1 MIVAVVVAVQPC
13 ESVTVNVNVP
23 AVLEKVPVPVY
34 GAVPPEAVIVT
45 VELPPLHAIAVCDS
59 DATSGAGCVIVAVT
73 DPVHPFASVTV
84 NVNVPAVL
92 EKVPVPV
99 YGAVPPEAVIVTV
112 ELPPLHAMAVWVSVA
127 TTGVG

>member
-1 MIVAVVVAVQPC
+1 MVAVQPC

-59 DATSGAGCVIVAVT
+59 DATSG
-73 DPVHPFASVTV
+73 
-84 NVNVPAVL
+84 
-92 EKVPVPV
+92 
-99 YGAVPPEAVIVTV
+99 
-112 ELPPLHAMAVWVSVA
+112 
-127 TTGVG
+127 VG